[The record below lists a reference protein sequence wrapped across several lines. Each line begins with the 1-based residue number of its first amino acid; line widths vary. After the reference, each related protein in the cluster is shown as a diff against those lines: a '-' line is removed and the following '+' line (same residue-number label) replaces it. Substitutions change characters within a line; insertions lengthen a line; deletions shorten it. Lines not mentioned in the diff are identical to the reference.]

1 MPHKFHSAILITL
14 AIALLGCGKGK
25 PSAEADKTADN
36 VAAGIK
42 SKLAAITAAGE
53 PVTPAELDK
62 WYVEPP
68 ASENAAEIYAQAF
81 AALTADDP
89 KSATYVAKNQKAVA
103 LLLQAAGRKAC
114 RYPVNFSEGFATKL
128 PHLANIKNCA
138 ILLQGEAVAQANRG
152 HAKEAAEALL
162 AGVSL
167 SRSLENEPALI
178 SRLVELACLNI
189 TIQGLEQILSRGILT
204 EEQLSSLQQPIV
216 EAESATAFR
225 RPLVGERSM
234 AIAAFQASPG
244 GNVAR
249 NLEQSGAGQ
258 TGATMNGYWKS
269 PGFQQDFEF
278 ALDYFA
284 NLLAITDLPFPQSL
298 DTPTDVKIETAK
310 EKKFMLSSML
320 LPART
325 NVYIKAAE
333 AAARIRVAQSALAV
347 ERFRLKHANAL
358 PGSLSE
364 LSPTFLEAGPA
375 DPFDGQPLR
384 YQKLPTK
391 GYVIYSIGK
400 DRKDDQGA
408 AKAADGQGSAPDITF
423 TVQR

>member
-1 MPHKFHSAILITL
+1 MPHKFCSAILITV
-14 AIALLGCGKGK
+14 AIALIGCGKSK
-25 PSAEADKTADN
+25 PATEADKTADN
-36 VAAGIK
+36 VAAGIQ

-103 LLLQAAGRKAC
+103 LLLQAAERKAC

-167 SRSLENEPALI
+167 AHSLDNEPTLI
-178 SRLVELACLNI
+178 SRLVEFACLNI
-189 TIQGLEQILSRGILT
+189 TIQGLEQTFARGIFA
-204 EEQLSSLQQPIV
+204 EEQLLSLQQAFG
-216 EAESATAFR
+216 ETESATAIR

-234 AIAAFQASPG
+234 VIAAFHGSPEG
-244 GNVAR
+244 MTK

-258 TGATMNGYWKS
+258 TGARMDDYWKS
-269 PGFQQDFEF
+269 PALQQDFDF

-284 NLLAITDLPFPQSL
+284 NFLANADKPFPQSL
-298 DTPTDVKIETAK
+298 DTGDGPKIETAK
-310 EKKFMLSSML
+310 EKKFILSSML
-320 LPART
+320 LPALSQ
-325 NVYIKAAE
+325 VSVKAAE
-333 AAARIRVAQSALAV
+333 AAARIRIAQAALAV
-347 ERFRLKHANAL
+347 ERYRLQHANAL
-358 PGSLSE
+358 PGALSE
-364 LSPTFLEAGPA
+364 LSPTFLEAVPT

-384 YQKLPTK
+384 YQKLPTR

>member
-1 MPHKFHSAILITL
+1 M
-14 AIALLGCGKGK
+14 
-25 PSAEADKTADN
+25 
-36 VAAGIK
+36 
-42 SKLAAITAAGE
+42 
-53 PVTPAELDK
+53 
-62 WYVEPP
+62 
-68 ASENAAEIYAQAF
+68 
-81 AALTADDP
+81 
-89 KSATYVAKNQKAVA
+89 
-103 LLLQAAGRKAC
+103 
-114 RYPVNFSEGFATKL
+114 
-128 PHLANIKNCA
+128 
-138 ILLQGEAVAQANRG
+138 
-152 HAKEAAEALL
+152 
-162 AGVSL
+162 AGVRL

-189 TIQGLEQILSRGILT
+189 TIQGLEQILARGIFT
-204 EEQLSSLQQPIV
+204 EEQLSSLQQTIG
-216 EAESATAFR
+216 EAESATAYR

-258 TGATMNGYWKS
+258 TGATMKYWKS
-269 PGFQQDFEF
+269 PGFQQDFDF
-278 ALDYFA
+278 MLDYFS

-298 DTPTDVKIETAK
+298 DTPTDVKVETAK
-310 EKKFMLSSML
+310 EKNFMLSSML
-320 LPART
+320 LPALT

-364 LSPTFLEAGPA
+364 LSPTFLETVLA

-384 YQKLPTK
+384 YQKLPTR

>member
-1 MPHKFHSAILITL
+1 MPHKFCSAILITV
-14 AIALLGCGKGK
+14 AIALIGCGKSK
-25 PSAEADKTADN
+25 PATEADKTADN
-36 VAAGIK
+36 VAAGIQ

-103 LLLQAAGRKAC
+103 LLLQAAERKAC

-162 AGVSL
+162 AGVHL
-167 SRSLENEPALI
+167 ARSLENEPALI
-178 SRLVELACLNI
+178 SRLVEFACLNI
-189 TIQGLEQILSRGILT
+189 TIQGLEQIFARET
-204 EEQLSSLQQPIV
+204 FAEEQLLSLQQAIGA
-216 EAESATAFR
+216 AESATVFR
-225 RPLVGERSM
+225 RPLVGERCM
-234 AIAAFQASPG
+234 VIAAFQSPP
-244 GNVAR
+244 AEMAQ
-249 NLEQSGAGQ
+249 NLEQPGAGQ
-258 TGATMNGYWKS
+258 TGAMMKYWKS
-269 PGFQQDFEF
+269 PGFQQDFDF
-278 ALDYFA
+278 MLDYFS

-320 LPART
+320 LPALT

-384 YQKLPTK
+384 YQKLPTR